1 MAAGKRQ
8 PRRTTLMIADFN
20 TPPAHDHLAAL
31 LAYRAA
37 LHPDRPAVSFLSD
50 SGETRTLTYGMLYR
64 RAAAVAWRL
73 HAHAAPGARVAM
85 LFPPGIEFVVGFFA
99 CAQAGL
105 VPTPTCF
112 PKAGRPVP
120 RLESIV
126 GDAQPQILLADR
138 QTLQAIAPGRMS
150 ASITDLFW
158 VATDDVPEVERPP
171 AVEVTGDMLGLLQ
184 YTSGSTSEPRG
195 VMVSHR
201 NLLANLEAIR
211 RSFGIAFQSAD
222 EDAVETG
229 VFWLPAFHD
238 MGLIGGILAPLY
250 VGGHTVLMS
259 PQSFLAQP
267 IRWLETISR
276 FRATTSGAPNF
287 AYQLCVDRCTREA
300 VEKLDLSR
308 WRLAFC
314 GAEPIRAETLDE
326 FARLLEPSGFDA
338 GVFYPCYG
346 LAESTLL
353 AAGPDGPS
361 APQILEAEREAL
373 GRGQLVTPPPDQAA
387 VCQRLVSCG
396 YPVHG
401 TTLRIV
407 SDKTHQP
414 CDEGEVGEI
423 WLAGPSVAQGYLGR
437 LEATEQVFQAYTAA
451 GEGPFLRTGD
461 LGAIRDG
468 QLYVTGR
475 LKDVLI
481 LRGRNLYPQ
490 DIERT
495 TVMAIGEGAG
505 KCAVFGVSGPFGE
518 ELSIVAEVPRHTDQ
532 AQWMQL
538 ARQIRAAVAEQHE
551 ADVRHLRLVRHATV
565 PLTSSGKVQRDACRR
580 AMQEDKLRVRFSWD
594 RAALAV
600 NGVVLAPPK
609 LAPGA
614 SAAAVDAAAGKIQQ
628 WLLQWLIDR
637 AGVSL
642 ADAVADRP
650 FAEFGLDSLASVE
663 LSSELADWLGLDL
676 SPVLA
681 WNYPT
686 PEKLSHHLAR
696 LMVQFEDP
704 DHLLAGAG
712 GAEMNEKA
720 VDSAELESLLSEVE
734 QLSDAEINAIFE
746 VGMPQPPGTTV

>member
-1 MAAGKRQ
+1 
-8 PRRTTLMIADFN
+8 MIADFN
-20 TPPAHDHLAAL
+20 APPAHDHLAAL

-37 LHPDRPAVSFLSD
+37 LHPHRPAVSFLSD
-50 SGETRTLTYGMLYR
+50 TGETQSLTYGALYH
-64 RAAAVAWRL
+64 RAAAVACQL
-73 HAHAAPGARVAM
+73 HAQAAPGARAAM
-85 LFPPGIEFVVGFFA
+85 LFPPGLEFVVGFFA

-105 VPTPTCF
+105 VPTPACF

-120 RLESIV
+120 RLDSV
-126 GDAQPQILLADR
+126 VSDARPEILLADR

-150 ASITDLFW
+150 PAITDLRW
-158 VATDDVPEVERPP
+158 IATDDVPEVEQPP
-171 AVEVTGDMLGLLQ
+171 EVQITSDMLGLLQ

-201 NLLANLEAIR
+201 NLLSNLEAIR
-211 RSFGIAFQSAD
+211 RSFGIAFQSPAED
-222 EDAVETG
+222 EVETG

-276 FRATTSGAPNF
+276 FGATTSGAPNF

-314 GAEPIRAETLDE
+314 GAEPIRAETLQE
-326 FARLLEPSGFDA
+326 FARLLEPCGFDA
-338 GVFYPCYG
+338 GAFYPCYG

-353 AAGPDGPS
+353 AAGPDGP
-361 APQILEAEREAL
+361 AVPQILEAEREAL
-373 GRGQLVTPPPDQAA
+373 GQGQLVMPPPHQAA
-387 VCQRLVSCG
+387 VCQKLVACG
-396 YPVHG
+396 CPVHG

-407 SDKTHQP
+407 QVKTRQP
-414 CDEGEVGEI
+414 CGEGEIGEI
-423 WLAGPSVAQGYLGR
+423 WLAGPSVAQGYFGR
-437 LEATEQVFQAYTAA
+437 PEATEQVFRAFTAA

-461 LGAIRDG
+461 LGAIYDG

-495 TVMAIGEGAG
+495 TVTAIGEGAG
-505 KCAVFGVSGPFGE
+505 KCAAFGIAGPFGE

-532 AQWMQL
+532 QQWAQL

-551 ADVRHLRLVRHATV
+551 ADIRHLRLVRHATV
-565 PLTSSGKVQRDACRR
+565 PVTSSGKVQRDACRR
-580 AMQEDKLRVRFSWD
+580 AMLENRLRVRFSWD
-594 RAALAV
+594 RAALSI

-609 LAPGA
+609 LTLGA
-614 SAAAVDAAAGKIQQ
+614 SAAAVDAAAAKIQQ

-637 AGVSL
+637 AGVTPT
-642 ADAVADRP
+642 DAVAERP

-696 LMVQFEDP
+696 RLAQLDEP
-704 DHLLAGAG
+704 TETPPGASHLEGDGRALD
-712 GAEMNEKA
+712 E
-720 VDSAELESLLSEVE
+720 AELETLLSEVE
-734 QLSDAEINAIFE
+734 HLSDAEINAIFAAHL
-746 VGMPQPPGTTV
+746 PQPPRTTV

>member
-1 MAAGKRQ
+1 MADSERQ

-20 TPPAHDHLAAL
+20 APPAHDHLAAL

-50 SGETRTLTYGMLYR
+50 SGEMQCLTYGALYR
-64 RAAAVAWRL
+64 RAMAVACQL
-73 HAHAAPGARVAM
+73 HAQAAPGARVAM
-85 LFPPGIEFVVGFFA
+85 LFPPGVEFVVGFFA

-105 VPTPTCF
+105 VPTPACF

-120 RLESIV
+120 RLESV
-126 GDAQPQILLADR
+126 VSDARPAILLADR
-138 QTLQAIAPGRMS
+138 QTLQTIAPGRMS
-150 ASITDLFW
+150 TAITDLCW
-158 VATDDVPEVERPP
+158 LATDDAPAVEQPPEVELSS
-171 AVEVTGDMLGLLQ
+171 EMLGLLQ

-211 RSFGIAFQSAD
+211 RSFGIAFQSGD
-222 EDAVETG
+222 EAKVETG

-267 IRWLETISR
+267 IRWLEAISR
-276 FRATTSGAPNF
+276 FGATTSGAPNF
-287 AYQLCVDRCTREA
+287 AYQLCVDRCTEES
-300 VEKLDLSR
+300 VEKLDLSH

-314 GAEPIRAETLDE
+314 GAEPIRAETLE
-326 FARLLEPSGFDA
+326 AFARLLEPCGFGA
-338 GVFYPCYG
+338 GAFYPCYG

-353 AAGPDGPS
+353 AAGPNGPS
-361 APQILEAEREAL
+361 EPQILGAERDAL
-373 GRGQLVTPPPDQAA
+373 GQGQLVIPPPNQAA
-387 VCQRLVSCG
+387 VCQRLVACG
-396 YPVHG
+396 HPVPG
-401 TTLRIV
+401 TTLEIV
-407 SDKTHQP
+407 NPQTRQP
-414 CDEGEVGEI
+414 CNEGEVGEI
-423 WLAGPSVAQGYLGR
+423 WLAGPSVAQGYFGR
-437 LEATEQVFQAYTAA
+437 PDATEQIFRAQTAS
-451 GEGPFLRTGD
+451 GQGPFLRTGD
-461 LGAIRDG
+461 LGAIYDG

-495 TVMAIGEGAG
+495 TVLAIGEGAG
-505 KCAVFGVSGPFGE
+505 KCAAFGVAGPFGE

-532 AQWMQL
+532 QQWAQL

-551 ADVRHLRLVRHATV
+551 ADIRHLRLVRHATV

-580 AMQEDKLRVRFSWD
+580 AMLEGKLRVRFSWD
-594 RAALAV
+594 RAALTV

-609 LAPGA
+609 LAPG
-614 SAAAVDAAAGKIQQ
+614 SPQTAVDAAAARIQQ
-628 WLLQWLIDR
+628 WLLQWLIER
-637 AGVSL
+637 AAVTTE
-642 ADAVADRP
+642 DAVADRP

-663 LSSELADWLGLDL
+663 LSSEMADWLGLDL

-686 PEKLSHHLAR
+686 PEKLSQHLAR
-696 LMVQFEDP
+696 R
-704 DHLLAGAG
+704 LARLDEPTSETVPPGASDAITLG
-712 GAEMNEKA
+712 IDN
-720 VDSAELESLLSEVE
+720 AELESLLNEVE
-734 QLSDAEINAIFE
+734 QLSDAEINTMFE
-746 VGMPQPPGTTV
+746 VGLPQPPGTTV